1 MSHQTHIR
9 LAAVAALVA
18 GFAAACPCIAGPF
31 EGAAPVGTAT
41 LESERAG
48 FFTAAGVEFGFAAT
62 LQTMVDGQVALT
74 TTLTLQDNGSVD
86 QQTNVNPN
94 LEAALNAGAPGST
107 TVTSVNG
114 GQQLSAVTGLDLSG
128 VQGAGIVIKSNSGI
142 TAVLNNIGANQFQN
156 VVVNTANSQTI
167 TQNTAIT
174 VSLPAFSAA
183 QAGTQQI
190 MNGLSN
196 TLQFALTAGA
206 R

>member
-1 MSHQTHIR
+1 VT
-9 LAAVAALVA
+9 ALVA
-18 GFAAACPCIAGPF
+18 SFTAVFPCIAGPF
-31 EGAAPVGTAT
+31 EGVGPVGPAT
-41 LESERAG
+41 LDSERAG

-94 LEAALNAGAPGST
+94 LEAALNAGAPAGGT

-114 GQQLSAVTGLDLSG
+114 GQQLSAATGLDLSG
-128 VQGAGIVIKSNSGI
+128 VQGAGIVIKSNTGI

-196 TLQFALTAGA
+196 TLQFALTAGP

>member
-18 GFAAACPCIAGPF
+18 SFAAVSPCIAGPF
-31 EGAAPVGTAT
+31 EGAAPVGPAT

-48 FFTAAGVEFGFAAT
+48 FFSAAGVEFGFAAT

-94 LEAALNAGAPGST
+94 LEAALNAGAPGT
-107 TVTSVNG
+107 TVTAVNG
-114 GQQLSAVTGLDLSG
+114 GQQLSAAPGLDLSG
-128 VQGAGIVIKSNSGI
+128 VQGAGIVIKSDSGI

-156 VVVNTANSQTI
+156 VVVNTANSQAI
-167 TQNTAIT
+167 SQNTAIT

-196 TLQFALTAGA
+196 TLQFALTAGL

>member
-9 LAAVAALVA
+9 LAAVATLVA
-18 GFAAACPCIAGPF
+18 SFAAVCPCIAGPF
-31 EGAAPVGTAT
+31 EGAAPVGPAT

-48 FFTAAGVEFGFAAT
+48 FFSAAGVEFGFAAT

-94 LEAALNAGAPGST
+94 LEAALNAGAPGT
-107 TVTSVNG
+107 TVTAVNG
-114 GQQLSAVTGLDLSG
+114 GQQLSAATGLDLSG
-128 VQGAGIVIKSNSGI
+128 VQGAGIVIKSDSGI

-156 VVVNTANSQTI
+156 VVVNTANSQAI
-167 TQNTAIT
+167 SQNTAIT

-196 TLQFALTAGA
+196 TLQFALTAGL

>member
-9 LAAVAALVA
+9 LAAVATLVA
-18 GFAAACPCIAGPF
+18 SFAAVCPCIAGPF
-31 EGAAPVGTAT
+31 EGAAPVGPAT

-94 LEAALNAGAPGST
+94 LEAALNAGAPGT
-107 TVTSVNG
+107 TVTAVNG
-114 GQQLSAVTGLDLSG
+114 GQQLSAATGLDLSG
-128 VQGAGIVIKSNSGI
+128 VQGAGIVIKSDSGI

-156 VVVNTANSQTI
+156 VVVNTANSQAI
-167 TQNTAIT
+167 SQNTAIT

-196 TLQFALTAGA
+196 TLQFALTAGL